1 MLDRGACDGIGCR
14 AALLRR
20 ALRSR
25 RRAGLD
31 TTGPHPVTCAG
42 RAGAT
47 RSSARTCYEGR
58 MRERGVMS
66 RADAVAAAEAAAA
79 VLARDPRV
87 RLGYLF
93 GSAADPTSRTL
104 RDVDLA
110 VLLEPSPTPDELLR
124 LRADLVSVS
133 GAELDLVALDGA
145 PVVLAHEIAETG
157 RCLHANPPEAETDF
171 VVRA

>member
-1 MLDRGACDGIGCR
+1 
-14 AALLRR
+14 
-20 ALRSR
+20 
-25 RRAGLD
+25 
-31 TTGPHPVTCAG
+31 
-42 RAGAT
+42 
-47 RSSARTCYEGR
+47 
-58 MRERGVMS
+58 MS

-87 RLGYLF
+87 RLVYLF
-93 GSAADPTSRTL
+93 GSAADPTSRTV

-145 PVVLAHEIAETG
+145 PVVLACEIAETG

-171 VVRA
+171 VVRARARYWDWKPFLDEQWRIMGERLEERRGPAT

>member
-1 MLDRGACDGIGCR
+1 
-14 AALLRR
+14 
-20 ALRSR
+20 
-25 RRAGLD
+25 
-31 TTGPHPVTCAG
+31 
-42 RAGAT
+42 
-47 RSSARTCYEGR
+47 

-87 RLGYLF
+87 RLVYLF
-93 GSAADPTSRTL
+93 GSAADPTSRTV

-171 VVRA
+171 VVRARARYWDWKPFLDEQWRIMGERLEERRGPAT